1 MRANDRGMFLSI
13 RQMPKFFL
21 RVFDP
26 MTDRNRIASEKARDP
41 SRRRL
46 LSRSAGLLGASVLLA
61 FIRLVKGPTTS
72 DRVVAAD
79 TLATNVLGVIALFAI
94 QTHNKLF
101 IIAVLA
107 LAILSFVGTT
117 VYAKFLE
124 RGKIIE

>member
-1 MRANDRGMFLSI
+1 MIGAAVQISLAMLGLSVI
-13 RQMPKFFL
+13 
-21 RVFDP
+21 
-26 MTDRNRIASEKARDP
+26 
-41 SRRRL
+41 
-46 LSRSAGLLGASVLLA
+46 LA
-61 FIRLVKGPTTS
+61 FIRLIKGPTTS

-79 TLATNVLGVIALFAI
+79 AIATNVLGVIALYAI
-94 QTHNKLF
+94 QTGNELF

>member
-1 MRANDRGMFLSI
+1 MIGAAVQISLAILGLSVI
-13 RQMPKFFL
+13 
-21 RVFDP
+21 
-26 MTDRNRIASEKARDP
+26 
-41 SRRRL
+41 
-46 LSRSAGLLGASVLLA
+46 LA
-61 FIRLVKGPTTS
+61 FIRLIKGPTTS

-79 TLATNVLGVIALFAI
+79 AIATNVLGVIALYAI
-94 QTHNKLF
+94 QTGNELF

>member
-1 MRANDRGMFLSI
+1 MIETAVQIS
-13 RQMPKFFL
+13 
-21 RVFDP
+21 
-26 MTDRNRIASEKARDP
+26 
-41 SRRRL
+41 L
-46 LSRSAGLLGASVLLA
+46 LMLGASVVLA

-101 IIAVLA
+101 IIAVA
-107 LAILSFVGTT
+107 RPGDLSFVGTT

>member
-1 MRANDRGMFLSI
+1 M
-13 RQMPKFFL
+13 
-21 RVFDP
+21 
-26 MTDRNRIASEKARDP
+26 IALAVQIS
-41 SRRRL
+41 L
-46 LSRSAGLLGASVLLA
+46 VMMGASVLLA
-61 FIRLVKGPTTS
+61 FIRLAKGPTTS

-117 VYAKFLE
+117 VYAKFLGE
-124 RGKIIE
+124 GEDH

>member
-1 MRANDRGMFLSI
+1 MIQAAVQISLVM
-13 RQMPKFFL
+13 
-21 RVFDP
+21 
-26 MTDRNRIASEKARDP
+26 
-41 SRRRL
+41 
-46 LSRSAGLLGASVLLA
+46 LGVSVILA
-61 FIRLVKGPTTS
+61 FIRFVKGPTTS

-101 IIAVLA
+101 IIVVLA